1 MNEQKYTDQELI
13 ELLAS
18 PMEGQHNMAL
28 NIIYRLY
35 YKEVEKWV
43 KHRKQIKNRVP
54 DLFQEAVISLWKTAK
69 RGTFKSQSILPFL
82 ITVCKNKWINELN
95 KKHQITELDNNNTVI
110 LTLSETQQTVLEQ
123 EDCENY
129 IAKMMN
135 EVVKPNCVQLLQLFF
150 YEGKRDKEIAET
162 MNYNNSK
169 TVKSLRNR
177 CMKQLKNYFAER
189 PKFKKLMQ
197 RFYIK
202 E

>member
-1 MNEQKYTDQELI
+1 MHEQKYTDQELI

-18 PMEGQHNMAL
+18 PKEGQHNVAL
-28 NIIYRLY
+28 SAIYQLY
-35 YKEVEKWV
+35 YKEVEKWI
-43 KHRKQIKNRVP
+43 KHRKQIQNRAP
-54 DLFQEAVISLWKTAK
+54 DLFQEAVISLWKTVK
-69 RGTFKSQSILPFL
+69 RGKFKSQSILPFL

-95 KKHQITELDNNNTVI
+95 KKHQTTELDDNSRATLI
-110 LTLSETQQTVLEQ
+110 LSETQQAVLEQ

-135 EVVKPNCVQLLQLFF
+135 KVVKPNCIQLLQLFF

-177 CMKQLKNYFAER
+177 CMKQLKNYFRRAT
-189 PKFKKLMQ
+189 KV
-197 RFYIK
+197 
-202 E
+202 